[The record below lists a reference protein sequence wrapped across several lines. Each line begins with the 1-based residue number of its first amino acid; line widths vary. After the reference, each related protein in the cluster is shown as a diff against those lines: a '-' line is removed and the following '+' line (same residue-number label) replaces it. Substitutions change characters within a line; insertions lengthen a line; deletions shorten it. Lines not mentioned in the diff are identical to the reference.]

1 MNPKPFKP
9 CCNQHLA
16 DHDGACSKA
25 RSSASACPAVSSAVY
40 TPNGKISLHGP
51 FSFFGDGL
59 QLLFFGVPT
68 EPQNVTDPRCRG
80 LKFSKFVSNLIF
92 GDFEVWIFQAWIR
105 FGFSHAWIL
114 LLARGAAAYVE
125 LVALFSGVISVVE
138 LAQFPLGPNQYNI
151 TSGP

>member
-1 MNPKPFKP
+1 
-9 CCNQHLA
+9 
-16 DHDGACSKA
+16 
-25 RSSASACPAVSSAVY
+25 
-40 TPNGKISLHGP
+40 
-51 FSFFGDGL
+51 
-59 QLLFFGVPT
+59 
-68 EPQNVTDPRCRG
+68 
-80 LKFSKFVSNLIF
+80 LIF
-92 GDFEVWIFQAWIR
+92 GEFKIWIFQAWIR